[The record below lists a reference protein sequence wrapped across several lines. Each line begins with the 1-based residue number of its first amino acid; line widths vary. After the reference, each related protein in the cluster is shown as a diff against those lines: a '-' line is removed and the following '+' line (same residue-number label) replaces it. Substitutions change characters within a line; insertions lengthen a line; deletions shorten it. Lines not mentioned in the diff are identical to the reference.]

1 MHAAARLTV
10 CSGWAGGVFGVDYYV
25 AERVGKLN
33 GPLWEKP
40 TRHPLRYGSG
50 SRKIPRTRPFC
61 WPARIPAELSRGRAV
76 ELVRCGFVVFF
87 FCYLLRLMTPLFSST

>member
-10 CSGWAGGVFGVDYYV
+10 YSGWEAGVFGIDYYV
-25 AERVGKLN
+25 TERVEKLN
-33 GPLWEKP
+33 GPLWEKL

-50 SRKIPRTRPFC
+50 SRKLPKARFFC
-61 WPARIPAELSRGRAV
+61 WLTRIPAELSRGRTL

-87 FCYLLRLMTPLFSST
+87 FCYLLRLMTPLFS